1 MEESN
6 HTGGVNNPKVVSIIS
21 YLALIG
27 WIIAF
32 LLNKP
37 RSELAS
43 FHLRQSLGIN
53 LMWVAGGFFFIIPIL
68 GWIAGVLTY
77 VLALVLWII
86 GIVGAIEGEQK
97 IVPVLGEK
105 FQEWFQGL

>member
-1 MEESN
+1 
-6 HTGGVNNPKVVSIIS
+6 
-21 YLALIG
+21 
-27 WIIAF
+27 
-32 LLNKP
+32 
-37 RSELAS
+37 
-43 FHLRQSLGIN
+43 N